1 MIFALIWW
9 LIAFTHGDL
18 EPDHLPSNQTESNWM
33 PCVLNIH
40 GFTSCFL
47 FSIETQHTIG
57 YGVRTTTEECP
68 EAVFIMCLQSI
79 AGMIIQAF
87 MVRIQIFWFTCFLSI
102 FVLFRLELFLQ
113 KWHVPNS
120 GRKPC
125 NSRST
130 QWFVNATVNFASC
143 FAWETCAKVILS
155 ELVSGL
161 NL

>member
-18 EPDHLPSNQTESNWM
+18 EPDHLPSNQTESDWM

-87 MVRIQIFWFTCFLSI
+87 MVRIQIF
-102 FVLFRLELFLQ
+102 
-113 KWHVPNS
+113 
-120 GRKPC
+120 
-125 NSRST
+125 
-130 QWFVNATVNFASC
+130 
-143 FAWETCAKVILS
+143 
-155 ELVSGL
+155 
-161 NL
+161 